1 MSHSLPRR
9 AYLLVL
15 FSGMAAVAGCA
26 KPPAPP
32 VKAAVPDVLF
42 VTPTTRGVTDYEDF
56 TGRTEAL
63 QTVDIRPE
71 ITGRLKKQH
80 FRDGQFVTKGDL
92 LFEIEDELFMAASKK
107 MLADLAKADADILN
121 WKAQIQL
128 AIAEL
133 KRAKRAAE
141 GSAVA
146 QTDVDKAQA
155 TLDVNRAQLIAS
167 EAMLDAAKAALN
179 TAAIQLSYTRIR
191 APFTGRI
198 SRRMV
203 DTGNIVKA
211 NETVLTRLVDLDH
224 VYISFDI
231 DERSVLMFRKL
242 LAAGKIASA
251 RETRVEVLVGLS
263 DEEGYPHQAP
273 IVFSDNQL
281 DLNTGTLRIR
291 AEMDNPSLQ
300 LRPFQLV
307 MGFAAAEAVEHKT
320 TKLLS
325 PGMFVR
331 VRMPVGKA
339 HPGVLIPEEALGSD
353 QGLRYV
359 YVINDKGEA
368 DYRRVKLGPQEGPL
382 RVIDEGLKTGERVIV
397 SGLQRVRDK
406 TKVNAKPAPTA
417 KK

>member
-1 MSHSLPRR
+1 
-9 AYLLVL
+9 
-15 FSGMAAVAGCA
+15 
-26 KPPAPP
+26 
-32 VKAAVPDVLF
+32 
-42 VTPTTRGVTDYEDF
+42 
-56 TGRTEAL
+56 
-63 QTVDIRPE
+63 
-71 ITGRLKKQH
+71 
-80 FRDGQFVTKGDL
+80 
-92 LFEIEDELFMAASKK
+92 
-107 MLADLAKADADILN
+107 
-121 WKAQIQL
+121 
-128 AIAEL
+128 
-133 KRAKRAAE
+133 
-141 GSAVA
+141 
-146 QTDVDKAQA
+146 
-155 TLDVNRAQLIAS
+155 
-167 EAMLDAAKAALN
+167 
-179 TAAIQLSYTRIR
+179 
-191 APFTGRI
+191 
-198 SRRMV
+198 
-203 DTGNIVKA
+203 
-211 NETVLTRLVDLDH
+211 
-224 VYISFDI
+224 
-231 DERSVLMFRKL
+231 MFRKL

-406 TKVNAKPAPTA
+406 AKVNAKPAPTA